1 MKFPPGPLVTPAQ
14 GTVPGAALDAA
25 PWRVQAAHSRWIGA
39 CGRCTGAE
47 ERTLDIESSE
57 RPGTRVPALLLT
69 SYQVAKLA
77 IHPRILLDSITCT
90 HVESTSVQGGGEARG
105 SEWAIARLTS
115 QMGRQRPQG
124 RSRQI
129 QD

>member
-1 MKFPPGPLVTPAQ
+1 MKFPPDPPVPPVQ
-14 GTVPGAALDAA
+14 GTVLGAALDAA
-25 PWRVQAAHSRWIGA
+25 PWRVQGAHRRWTGA
-39 CGRCTGAE
+39 CGRRTGAE

-57 RPGTRVPALLLT
+57 RRGTRVPALLLT

-77 IHPRILLDSITCT
+77 IHPRTLLDSTTCT

-115 QMGRQRPQG
+115 QVGRQRPQG